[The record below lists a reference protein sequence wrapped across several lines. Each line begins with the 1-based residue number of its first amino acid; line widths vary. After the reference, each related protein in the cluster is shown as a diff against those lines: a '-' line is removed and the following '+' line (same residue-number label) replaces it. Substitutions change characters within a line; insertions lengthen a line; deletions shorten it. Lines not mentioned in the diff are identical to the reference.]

1 MSELEEKLASVM
13 NDPDMMQKIMALA
26 QSMGSAPPPPAQE
39 HPRQEMP
46 QTESSGFPDIDLS
59 MLQKLSGF
67 AQKSGIDQNQKT
79 LLHAL
84 VPYISHRRVAKLERA
99 MRAAKMAGLA
109 TNLLGR

>member
-1 MSELEEKLASVM
+1 MGELEDKLSSVM
-13 NDPDMMQKIMALA
+13 NNPDLMQKIMAMA
-26 QSMGSAPPPPAQE
+26 QSLGGVSGQE
-39 HPRQEMP
+39 AEPEP
-46 QTESSGFPDIDLS
+46 QMQDGFPDIDLG
-59 MLQKLSGF
+59 MIQKLSGF

-84 VPYISHRRVAKLERA
+84 APYISQRRVSRLERA

>member
-13 NDPDMMQKIMALA
+13 NDPDMMQKIMSLA
-26 QSMGSAPPPPAQE
+26 QSMGAPPQQE
-39 HPRQEMP
+39 QQEPHRQEAG
-46 QTESSGFPDIDLS
+46 SFPDIDLG

-84 VPYISHRRVAKLERA
+84 VPYISQRRVSKLERA

-109 TNLLGR
+109 TNLIGR

>member
-13 NDPDMMQKIMALA
+13 NDPDMMQKIMSLA
-26 QSMGSAPPPPAQE
+26 QSLGGQQQDEPEAPK
-39 HPRQEMP
+39 QEMP
-46 QTESSGFPDIDLS
+46 FPDLDLG

-84 VPYISHRRVAKLERA
+84 TPYISQNRVSRLERA

-109 TNLLGR
+109 TNLIGR